1 MDETIKITHG
11 TGLVTEIP
19 ARDIG
24 GTSFV
29 RGRGE
34 FHFLLYSRIGTQ
46 AWKISR
52 FASKADA
59 DAQRQHIE
67 REYNRIMT
75 Q

>member
-1 MDETIKITHG
+1 MGETIKITHG

-29 RGRGE
+29 RGRDE
-34 FHFLLYSRIGTQ
+34 FHFLVCSRIGTEV
-46 AWKISR
+46 WKISQ

-67 REYNRIMT
+67 REYYRIMT